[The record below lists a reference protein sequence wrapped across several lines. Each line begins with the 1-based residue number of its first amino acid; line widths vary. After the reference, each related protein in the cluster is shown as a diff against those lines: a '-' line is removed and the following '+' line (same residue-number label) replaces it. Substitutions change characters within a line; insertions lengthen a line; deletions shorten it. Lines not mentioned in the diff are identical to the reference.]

1 MALPDKTF
9 ANCFR
14 KCGVSEEAAA
24 SVIADGG
31 NPFAGLEEDEED
43 LVKNLATNL
52 DSFRMNYSDQVDTY
66 LVIDEYIDF
75 DR

>member
-24 SVIADGG
+24 SAIVDRG
-31 NPFAGLEEDEED
+31 NPFTGLEEDEED
-43 LVKNLATNL
+43 VVKNLATNL
-52 DSFRMNYSDQVDTY
+52 DSFRMNYSDQVETY
-66 LVIDEYIDF
+66 LAIDEYIDF

>member
-1 MALPDKTF
+1 M
-9 ANCFR
+9 R
-14 KCGVSEEAAA
+14 VSEEAAA
-24 SVIADGG
+24 SAIADGG

-43 LVKNLATNL
+43 LVKNLPTNL